1 MDIVVVI
8 GAGLIGQA
16 IARRVAVGNHVV
28 LADRSEANANGAA
41 QVMANAGYEVSIATV
56 DMSSRQAVRALVVT
70 ATRLGKIVGLIH
82 AAGVSPSEATPDT
95 ILHVDLDGTAVVLE
109 EFGDIV
115 ARGGSGVVISSQSG
129 HRLPALSVEQNKALA
144 TTPADELLALPFTP
158 PIHEE
163 VTARD
168 KTAVRSHEQ
177 RDRRRRLLVRPGR
190 RSARPI
196 NAQKGED

>member
-70 ATRLGKIVGLIH
+70 ATVLGKIVGLIH

-115 ARGGSGVVISSQSG
+115 ARGGFGVVISSQSAIASRRSASNRTRRS
-129 HRLPALSVEQNKALA
+129 RLHPRTNCSRSLSPRPSMRKS
-144 TTPADELLALPFTP
+144 LPVIKP
-158 PIHEE
+158 PSGPM
-163 VTARD
+163 
-168 KTAVRSHEQ
+168 KQ

-196 NAQKGED
+196 NAPNGED